1 MELDLS
7 SIAELMSQAAEVK
20 VDAGATTISPAT
32 NSNYTPNSNGGFKPG
47 GNFKKNDDLPNVYDD
62 HKIVPTEV
70 DKTKL
75 KTSYAY
81 SVVAIDE
88 NPSVELME
96 AMDKIVEFLKV
107 KRFVYRYNG
116 ENSPT
121 LAKNILNKQDL
132 TMVDSYQVFLPW
144 MWKPEQA
151 ITDAVVTSKR
161 PTFLAG
167 NIAKHF
173 TKYTKKNPNNPEVR
187 DTFYGFSQASGAIRN
202 VLANNIHMYLGKDC
216 LTKLSFMILYSADG
230 VEKVEDINKDTTNR
244 RAADVVKI
252 CAELGI
258 QVFNIGKSDGPK
270 RLLEHISKL

>member
-7 SIAELMSQAAEVK
+7 SIADLMNQAAEVK
-20 VDAGATTISPAT
+20 VDAGATTISPTT

-121 LAKNILNKQDL
+121 LAKNILTKQDL

-173 TKYTKKNPNNPEVR
+173 TKYTKKNPDNPEVR

-258 QVFNIGKSDGPK
+258 QVFNIGKADGPK
-270 RLLEHISKL
+270 RLLEHISKF

>member
-7 SIAELMSQAAEVK
+7 SIADLMSKAAEVK

-121 LAKNILNKQDL
+121 LAKNILTKQDL

-173 TKYTKKNPNNPEVR
+173 TKYTKKNPDNPEVR

-230 VEKVEDINKDTTNR
+230 VETVEDINKDTTNR

-252 CAELGI
+252 GAELGI
-258 QVFNIGKSDGPK
+258 QVFNIGKADGPK
-270 RLLEHISKL
+270 RLLEHISKF